1 LIDTVLLLLP
11 VLVQALA
18 PGSEKA
24 LAPGPEKPLAQSK
37 PDYIALG
44 FDHYYNLEYDQAI
57 SAFDLA
63 SQADPSASEPHYHV
77 AQTILYREMFRSGA
91 LETDLVSS
99 SNSFLTRPRLELP
112 PDAAKRFDAEAA
124 KAMDLAQARI
134 AKNANDVQGLY
145 DSCTVSALRSNYD
158 FLVRKA
164 WKDALRD
171 ATAARRLCTRVM
183 ELDTSNYDARLVP
196 ALHEYVVGS
205 LPWYVKSIGFLAG
218 FHGDKDRGLHML
230 EEVAAHGKRS
240 NVDAEFLLTALY
252 RRENQVYKAIP
263 LIAKLQRRYPR
274 NYLLGFEMAEMYGAA
289 REKGNAL
296 ASIDRVVQLKTAGVP
311 GYALLTWQ
319 QIWYEKASIQFA
331 FGELDPALENYR
343 KALDGGKD
351 LNRTSTVITRIRM
364 GQIHDL
370 KNQREQALEQ
380 YRKAIDLAPDTD
392 LARESKRYIDKPF
405 RRISF

>member
-1 LIDTVLLLLP
+1 LLNTVLFLLP
-11 VLVQALA
+11 VLAQGV
-18 PGSEKA
+18 
-24 LAPGPEKPLAQSK
+24 APGPEKAPAQSK
-37 PDYIALG
+37 PDYIARG

-57 SAFDLA
+57 ADFDLA
-63 SQADPSASEPHYHV
+63 SQADPTSAGPHFHV

-99 SNSFLTRPRLELP
+99 NNSFLGRPRLEMP

-124 KAMDLAQARI
+124 KAMELAQARV
-134 AKNANDVQGLY
+134 AKNSNDVQGLY

-164 WKDALRD
+164 WKDALRE
-171 ATAARRLCTRVM
+171 ATAARRLCTRAM
-183 ELDTSNYDARLVP
+183 ELDSSNYDARFIP
-196 ALHEYVVGS
+196 AIHEYVVGS

-218 FHGDKDRGLHML
+218 FHGDKDRAIHML
-230 EEVAAHGKRS
+230 EEVAARGKQN

-252 RRENQVYKAIP
+252 RREEQAYRAIP
-263 LIAKLQRRYPR
+263 LLAKLERRYPR
-274 NYLLGFEMAEMYGAA
+274 NYLLGFETAEMYGAA
-289 REKGNAL
+289 REKANAL
-296 ASIDRVVQLKTAGVP
+296 AAIDLAAQRKTANAP
-311 GYALLTWQ
+311 GYAPLPWPR
-319 QIWYEKASIQFA
+319 IWYQKAGIQFA
-331 FGELDPALENYR
+331 FSELDAALENYR

-351 LNRTSTVITRIRM
+351 LNLTITLITHLRI

-370 KNQREQALEQ
+370 KFQREKALEQ
-380 YRKAIDLAPDTD
+380 YRKVIDLAPDTD